1 MALSGLWISLTF
13 MSLLKLSLAETT
25 FVVLD
30 LETSGAAPSV
40 GAGITEIG
48 AVKVRGGEVIE
59 EFQIFVNPGHSLPS
73 FITSLTGITDDMLY
87 DAPAIDQALPHFF
100 EFLGSPQ
107 ETVLVAHNAP
117 FDIGFLKAAALS
129 TSFPWPDFVI
139 IDTVKIARSALTRD
153 EVRDCKLSTLAEFF
167 GATIEPNHRALDDA
181 RATVDVLHGILE
193 RLGSFGVSTLAELT
207 NFKRKRER
215 KPLD

>member
-1 MALSGLWISLTF
+1 MSTLT
-13 MSLLKLSLAETT
+13 LSLAETT

-30 LETSGAAPSV
+30 LETSGAAPST

-48 AVKVRGGEVIE
+48 ALKVRGGEIIGQ
-59 EFQIFVNPGHSLPS
+59 FQSFVNPGHALPE
-73 FITSLTGITDDMLY
+73 FITSLTGITDAMLY
-87 DAPAIDQALPHFF
+87 DAPEIDQILPTFF
-100 EFLGSPQ
+100 EFLGSHH

-117 FDIGFLKAAALS
+117 FDIGFLKAAAIS
-129 TSFPWPDFVI
+129 TDFEWPDYIV
-139 IDTVKIARSALTRD
+139 IDTVRIARSALGRD

-181 RATVDVLHGILE
+181 RATVDVLHGIFE
-193 RLGSFGVSTLAELT
+193 RLGTFGVSTLGELT
-207 NFKRKRER
+207 TFKRKREK